1 MNAILSIK
9 PQFVEEIVAGRKKYE
24 FRKKGFKE
32 HVGKVYIYASS
43 PVCRIV
49 GEFVLGNILEG
60 NPNEIWAKTSK
71 VAGITREYFDEY
83 YINKDLAY
91 ALEIKS
97 FKPYREPINPYTHF
111 SRFTPPQS
119 YCYIERL

>member
-60 NPNEIWAKTSK
+60 NPDEIWSKTSK
-71 VAGITREYFDEY
+71 EAGITRKYFDEY
-83 YINKDLAY
+83 YVNKELAY

-97 FKPYREPINPYTHF
+97 FKPYHTPINPYTHF
-111 SRFTPPQS
+111 ARFTPPQS

>member
-9 PQFVEEIVAGRKKYE
+9 PQFVEEIVAGRKRYE

-32 HVGKVYIYASS
+32 QVGKVYIYASS

-60 NPNEIWAKTSK
+60 NLDDIWSKTSK
-71 VAGITREYFDEY
+71 AAGITREYFDEY
-83 YINKDLAY
+83 YTNKELAY

-97 FKPYREPINPYTHF
+97 FKSYREPINPYTHF

-119 YCYIERL
+119 YCYIEGL